1 MPNSVEIHKNLIDI
15 ERVIVSKNPTLLKII
30 PGFVIRYL
38 KRITHQD
45 AINGYIYRNREKVGL
60 EFVDAILKEFG
71 ADITSRYAI
80 TPKSPKGDL
89 IRFASIPKSPE
100 GDLLRSAGTP
110 KSPEG
115 DLLRFAGTPKSP
127 EGDLLRSAG
136 TPKSPEGD
144 LLRSA
149 GTPKSPKGDLL
160 RSAGTPKSPE
170 GDLLPPLEG
179 EGRGGVIPDPGSR
192 IPDLYS
198 GRYII
203 ASNHP
208 LGGLDGMAL
217 MQAVGRMR
225 RDLVFPVNDILMNVP
240 GLQPLFIPINKHG
253 KNTDNVRIIDETFSS
268 EKVILYFPAGLVSRK
283 QKGGVIRDLE
293 WKKTFISK
301 ARRYHRDVVPV
312 HISGQNSNFFY
323 NLSNWRKR
331 LGIKANLEMLY
342 LVDEMVKQKDKP
354 IRITFGDPI
363 PWTTFNK
370 SRTDSQWAEWVKE
383 IVYSLRDNP

>member
-1 MPNSVEIHKNLIDI
+1 MADTNEIHENLIDI
-15 ERVIVSKNPTLLKII
+15 ERVIASKNPTLLKVI

-45 AINGYIYRNREKVGL
+45 GINDYIYRNREKVGL

-71 ADITSRYAI
+71 AEISWQWAVGSGQFVSRTEELGAEI
-80 TPKSPKGDL
+80 QVRNNQLPSALADGSERAAHLGLQPKTFGAKALDESSLHSPSLESDGN
-89 IRFASIPKSPE
+89 SIPGIRHPAS
-100 GDLLRSAGTP
+100 G
-110 KSPEG
+110 
-115 DLLRFAGTPKSP
+115 
-127 EGDLLRSAG
+127 
-136 TPKSPEGD
+136 
-144 LLRSA
+144 
-149 GTPKSPKGDLL
+149 
-160 RSAGTPKSPE
+160 
-170 GDLLPPLEG
+170 
-179 EGRGGVIPDPGSR
+179 
-192 IPDLYS
+192 

-217 MQAVGRMR
+217 MQAVGRIR
-225 RDLVFPVNDILMNVP
+225 QDLVFPVNDILMNVP

-253 KNTDNVRIIDETFSS
+253 KNTDNVRIIDETFASD
-268 EKVILYFPAGLVSRK
+268 KVILYFPAGLVSRK
-283 QKGGVIRDLE
+283 QKGGEIRDLE
-293 WKKTFISK
+293 WKKTFITK
-301 ARRYHRDVVPV
+301 ARRYHRDVIPV

-363 PWTTFNK
+363 PWTTFDK
-370 SRTDSQWAEWVKE
+370 TRTDSQWAEWVKG
-383 IVYSLRDNP
+383 IVYLLDDA